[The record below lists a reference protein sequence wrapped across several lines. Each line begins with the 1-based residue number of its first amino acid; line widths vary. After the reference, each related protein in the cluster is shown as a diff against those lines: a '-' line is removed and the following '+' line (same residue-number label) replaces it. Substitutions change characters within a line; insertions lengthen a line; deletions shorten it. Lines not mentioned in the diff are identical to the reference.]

1 MGSANSRV
9 RNRAIYAL
17 GRIGNKAATAALVAQ
32 IPKVREARMLNNIA
46 FALERLD
53 AKAFYPGVPQD
64 QFPAQALAAEL
75 YVDSGVRAM
84 ERGIVS
90 AGRDKATGEHHY
102 PSLELVR
109 LTIPRR
115 VFTQAHMDVTAESV
129 AAVYDRRKRVRGLK
143 IVYEPKYLRFFQARF
158 ERL

>member
-1 MGSANSRV
+1 V
-9 RNRAIYAL
+9 RP
-17 GRIGNKAATAALVAQ
+17 IGGHAVY
-32 IPKVREARMLNNIA
+32 
-46 FALERLD
+46 LD
-53 AKAFYPGVPQD
+53 ARAFYPHLPQH
-64 QFPAQALAAEL
+64 QFPAQTLAAEL

-102 PSLELVR
+102 PKLELVR

-129 AAVYDRRKRVRGLK
+129 AAVYDQRKSVRGLK
-143 IVYEPKYLRFFQARF
+143 MVHEPKYLRFFQARF
-158 ERL
+158 DRL